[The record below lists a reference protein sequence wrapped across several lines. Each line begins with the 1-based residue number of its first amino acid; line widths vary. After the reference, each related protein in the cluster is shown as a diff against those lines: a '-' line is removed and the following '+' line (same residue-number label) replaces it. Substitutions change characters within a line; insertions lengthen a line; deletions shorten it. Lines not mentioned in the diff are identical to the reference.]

1 MSLGLVT
8 IILPVYNEAE
18 NLPVLWAELQPVLA
32 QLPVPAEV
40 LVVDDG
46 STDDSAAIV
55 RAIGHADRRVR
66 LVRLA
71 ANGGLTGALLAGFA
85 AARGDWIVTM
95 DSDLQYDPADIPRL
109 LEALG
114 RYDAALG
121 WRGQRRDTWSKR
133 MSSRIAN
140 AIRSAV
146 LGDPVRD
153 SACTLRAMRRAC
165 LAAIAPYQGMHRFVP
180 TLLRQAGFLLIE
192 MEVRHRPRRHG
203 VSKYGIR
210 NRSVRALVDLLA
222 VRWMRARRV
231 TYTVVEDTG
240 KGSPD
245 S

>member
-1 MSLGLVT
+1 MSLGLVS
-8 IILPVYNEAE
+8 IVLPVYNEAE

-40 LVVDDG
+40 LIVDDG
-46 STDDSAAIV
+46 STDDSAAIA
-55 RAIGHADRRVR
+55 RGIGHADRRVR

-71 ANGGLTGALLAGFA
+71 VNGGLTGALLAGFA

-109 LEALG
+109 LEALD

-121 WRGQRRDTWSKR
+121 WRGQRRDTWIKR
-133 MSSRIAN
+133 ISSRIAN
-140 AIRSAV
+140 AVRSAV

-180 TLLRQAGFLLIE
+180 TLLRQAGFLVIE
-192 MEVRHRPRRHG
+192 VEVRHRPRRHG

-210 NRSVRALVDLLA
+210 NRSLRALVDLLA

-231 TYTVVEDTG
+231 AYTVVEDTG
-240 KGSPD
+240 KGNAGP
-245 S
+245 